1 MKVVRVTP
9 VNHADPPTFLS
20 WAKKIFN
27 YFRSLPGQVI
37 HSVIDNFSYIDDL
50 TSVLSKGRVNK
61 RTERKISNLNQLLSK
76 PDEWQNFLTHEK
88 NRFHICNLLADYFT
102 WYTSSSKTIYVTKED
117 IYHVKPVDKKNGK
130 GQFYSKHREA
140 NHRYGF

>member
-88 NRFHICNLLADYFT
+88 NRFRICNLLADYLCSRDIRRAQKQFMLPK
-102 WYTSSSKTIYVTKED
+102 KTFICKA
-117 IYHVKPVDKKNGK
+117 
-130 GQFYSKHREA
+130 S
-140 NHRYGF
+140 